1 MVSLND
7 PVYKIIKEIE
17 KYKDTKDD
25 IEIYNDINTIDEMIW
40 NTIPYNHRTI
50 ENIRKKYKDE
60 IDNLNL
66 MKKHFYRNNLSKSS
80 TIDFYQELLNLQ
92 HTLVRIQII
101 RLLERNGK
109 EILEEDLINNDNEN
123 LYNKFVLTMNS

>member
-7 PVYKIIKEIE
+7 PIYKIIKEFE

-60 IDNLNL
+60 IDILNL
-66 MKKHFYRNNLSKSS
+66 MKKRFYSNNLSKSS

-109 EILEEDLINNDNEN
+109 EILEEDLINNNNEN
-123 LYNKFVLTMNS
+123 LYEKFVLAMNS

>member
-7 PVYKIIKEIE
+7 PIYKIIKEFE
-17 KYKDTKDD
+17 NYKDTKDD

-40 NTIPYNHRTI
+40 NTIPYNRRTI

-66 MKKHFYRNNLSKSS
+66 MKKRFYRNNLSKSS

-123 LYNKFVLTMNS
+123 LYNKFVLAMNS

>member
-7 PVYKIIKEIE
+7 PIYKIIKEFE

-66 MKKHFYRNNLSKSS
+66 MKKRFYRNNLSKSF
-80 TIDFYQELLNLQ
+80 TIDLYQELLNLQ

-101 RLLERNGK
+101 RLLERNSK
-109 EILEEDLINNDNEN
+109 EILEEDLINNNNEN
-123 LYNKFVLTMNS
+123 LYEKFVLAMNS

>member
-7 PVYKIIKEIE
+7 PIYKIIKEFE

-40 NTIPYNHRTI
+40 NTIPYNRRTI

-66 MKKHFYRNNLSKSS
+66 MKKRFYRNNLSKSS

-123 LYNKFVLTMNS
+123 LYNKFVLAMNS

>member
-7 PVYKIIKEIE
+7 PIYKIIKEIE
-17 KYKDTKDD
+17 KYEDTKDD
-25 IEIYNDINTIDEMIW
+25 IEIYNDINTIDEMIC
-40 NTIPYNHRTI
+40 NTIPYNHGII
-50 ENIRKKYKDE
+50 ENIRKKYKNE

-66 MKKHFYRNNLSKSS
+66 MKKHFCINNLSKSS

-109 EILEEDLINNDNEN
+109 KMIEEDLINNDNEN

>member
-7 PVYKIIKEIE
+7 PIYKIIKEFE
-17 KYKDTKDD
+17 NYKDTKDD

-66 MKKHFYRNNLSKSS
+66 MKKRFYRNNLSKSS

-123 LYNKFVLTMNS
+123 LYNKFVLAMNS

>member
-7 PVYKIIKEIE
+7 PIYKIIKEFE

-66 MKKHFYRNNLSKSS
+66 MKKRFYRNNLSKSS

-123 LYNKFVLTMNS
+123 LYNKFVLAMNS

>member
-1 MVSLND
+1 MQQN
-7 PVYKIIKEIE
+7 PIYKIIKEFE

-60 IDNLNL
+60 FDNLNL
-66 MKKHFYRNNLSKSS
+66 MKKRFYRNNLSKSS

-123 LYNKFVLTMNS
+123 LYNKFVLAMNS

>member
-7 PVYKIIKEIE
+7 PIYKIIKEFE

-40 NTIPYNHRTI
+40 NTIPYNRRII

-60 IDNLNL
+60 INNLNL
-66 MKKHFYRNNLSKSS
+66 MKKRFYRNNLSKSS

-101 RLLERNGK
+101 RLLERNDK
-109 EILEEDLINNDNEN
+109 KMLEEDLINNNNEN